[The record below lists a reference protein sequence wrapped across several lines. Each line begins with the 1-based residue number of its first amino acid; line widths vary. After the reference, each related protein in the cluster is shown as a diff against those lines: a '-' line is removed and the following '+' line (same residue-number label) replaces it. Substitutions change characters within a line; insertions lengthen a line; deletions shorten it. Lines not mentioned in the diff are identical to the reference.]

1 MYETMVTVVGNLVD
15 TPRLRRTGGGVDVAN
30 FRVASTARRYDRAT
44 GSWAD
49 HGTLFLGVSCWRRLG
64 VNVTESLRRGDPVV
78 VTGRLF
84 AREYE
89 VNGQARTSFEIE
101 AHAVGPDL
109 SRGTAVF
116 RRSGTGAA
124 EPHAAGAGGD
134 RPGPDRQGRDA
145 GPPGG
150 SGSLEDGGAAGEVPA
165 GEAVRS
171 AA

>member
-1 MYETMVTVVGNLVD
+1 MYETIVTVVGNVVD
-15 TPRLRRTGGGVDVAN
+15 TPRLRRTASGVDVAN

-84 AREYE
+84 ARSYE
-89 VNGQARTSFEIE
+89 VNGQTRTGFEIE

-116 RRSGTGAA
+116 QRT
-124 EPHAAGAGGD
+124 
-134 RPGPDRQGRDA
+134 GRDA
-145 GPPGG
+145 VPHPAVAPEEPARPSDDGDQADRSEVAGG
-150 SGSLEDGGAAGEVPA
+150 NGVARVA
-165 GEAVRS
+165 
-171 AA
+171 